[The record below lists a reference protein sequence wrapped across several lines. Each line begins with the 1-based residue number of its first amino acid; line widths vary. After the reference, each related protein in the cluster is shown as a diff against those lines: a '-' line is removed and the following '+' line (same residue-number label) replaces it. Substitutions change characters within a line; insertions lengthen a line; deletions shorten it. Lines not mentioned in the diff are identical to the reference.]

1 MKYLRA
7 RLLAILAQ
15 VGLVSVALSAN
26 AQNSPYALN
35 RLFLEEGEATPLYKV
50 LTFNSVTAVE
60 NYYGVH
66 SPEAKLA
73 TDFFSGYTGSSA
85 NMLFTRYPILPARA
99 HL

>member
-35 RLFLEEGEATPLYKV
+35 RLFLEEGAATPLYKV
-50 LTFNSVTAVE
+50 LTFQQRNGS
-60 NYYGVH
+60 G
-66 SPEAKLA
+66 KLLRC
-73 TDFFSGYTGSSA
+73 SQS
-85 NMLFTRYPILPARA
+85 
-99 HL
+99 